1 MLIRNI
7 VQSWSK
13 VLRGHTPFL
22 SIEITRECPLRCP
35 GCYAY
40 GADHLGGDVTL
51 RELSDKRGDDLIKG
65 ILSLVD
71 RHRPLQVTLVGGEPM
86 VRHRELGAILPSL
99 GQRGIFAMV
108 VTSGIIAI
116 PSDWMNLPNLVVAVS
131 VDGLPEHHNARRSP
145 ATYERI
151 LQNIQGRRINVH
163 WTVTA
168 QMLTRDDYLEEYV
181 RFWSGRK
188 EVRNIWVSLYSP
200 QMGEES
206 EERLNAQQR
215 QQVAN
220 ELARLHRVYP
230 KLLTPDGYTK
240 ALLNPPA
247 SPQDCTFSRMSK
259 NYSADLTTRV
269 EPCVFGGNPDCSQ
282 CGCSASAA
290 THWISEYALA
300 GPFKAK
306 HLLRPSMAIGN
317 TFASLRRIN
326 PPSWQERE
334 QTRSQRDRNL
344 VQISI
349 NQ

>member
-1 MLIRNI
+1 

-13 VLRGHTPFL
+13 ILRGHTPIL

-51 RELSDKRGDDLIKG
+51 RELSDKRGDALVNG
-65 ILSLVD
+65 VLSLVD
-71 RHRPLQVTLVGGEPM
+71 QHKPLQVTLVGGEPM
-86 VRHRELGAILPSL
+86 VRHRELSAILPAL
-99 GQRGIFAMV
+99 AERGIFAMV
-108 VTSGIIAI
+108 VTSGIIPI
-116 PSDWMNLPNLVVAVS
+116 PTDWMSLPNLIVAVS
-131 VDGLPEHHNARRSP
+131 VDGLPEHHDVRRAP

-151 LQNIQGRRINVH
+151 LQNIQGRHINVH
-163 WTVTA
+163 WTITA
-168 QMLTRDDYLEEYV
+168 QMLTRDDYPEEYV
-181 RFWSGRK
+181 RFWSGRE
-188 EVRNIWVSLYSP
+188 EVRSIWVSLYSP
-200 QMGEES
+200 QLGEES
-206 EERLNAQQR
+206 AEILNPQQR

-220 ELARLHRVYP
+220 ELSRLHGIYP

-240 ALLNPPA
+240 ALLHPPA

-259 NYSADLTTRV
+259 NYSADLATRV

-282 CGCSASAA
+282 CGCSVSAA
-290 THWISEYALA
+290 AHWVSEYTLA

-317 TFASLRRIN
+317 MFASLQHIS
-326 PPSWQERE
+326 PPSWLERD
-334 QTRSQRDRNL
+334 QTQTPKSGNL

-349 NQ
+349 D